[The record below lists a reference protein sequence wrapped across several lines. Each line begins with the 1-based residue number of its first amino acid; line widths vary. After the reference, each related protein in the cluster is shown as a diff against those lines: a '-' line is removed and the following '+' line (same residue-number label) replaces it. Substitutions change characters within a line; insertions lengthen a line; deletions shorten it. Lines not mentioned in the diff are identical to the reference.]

1 MLYHSKRGREKHRE
15 RIVIE
20 QVFDQ
25 VKDDLGLGEL
35 PWWVRGVRRVREHT
49 DRALFA
55 LVAMLYSN
63 KMRRNGLRNL
73 KPYLD

>member
-1 MLYHSKRGREKHRE
+1 M
-15 RIVIE
+15 VE

-25 VKDDLGLGEL
+25 LKDDFGLGEL
-35 PWWVRGVRRVREHT
+35 PWHVRGVRKVREYV

-55 LVAMLYSN
+55 LVAVLYCN

-73 KPYLD
+73 KPYLG